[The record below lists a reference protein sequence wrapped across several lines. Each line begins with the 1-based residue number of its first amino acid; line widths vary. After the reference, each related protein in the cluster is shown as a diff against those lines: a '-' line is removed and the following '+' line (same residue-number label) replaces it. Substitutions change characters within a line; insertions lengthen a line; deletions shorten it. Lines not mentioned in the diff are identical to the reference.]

1 MELNYKSI
9 YKIEKSLFLFDDR
22 IILKTRTR
30 KLARS
35 MNGKILYNTLIAMC
49 YSKQNFLI
57 EKY

>member
-35 MNGKILYNTLIAMC
+35 MNGKI
-49 YSKQNFLI
+49 
-57 EKY
+57 